1 MAADILGD
9 KFLANGKIYFSART
23 KLKITAIDNKVGV
36 QEVKYSIGNSPF
48 ELYDQLFY
56 LPNIVGNHNIKFFAV
71 DKLGNQTN
79 NASGSKYDEFKHDV
93 SKVYVGV
100 AGLTINY
107 KIIGDNLLR
116 IDTII
121 IGPKTPFFINAY
133 DPESGLN
140 KIAYSFD
147 GLVEEVD
154 YTAPIFMP
162 MNGYHTLEMFAYD
175 NISNRSINKFFF
187 ILMQFR
193 LIFFINLEA
202 KKLEL
207 ALV

>member
-1 MAADILGD
+1 MAH
-9 KFLANGKIYFSART
+9 
-23 KLKITAIDNKVGV
+23 
-36 QEVKYSIGNSPF
+36 YS
-48 ELYDQLFY
+48 
-56 LPNIVGNHNIKFFAV
+56 
-71 DKLGNQTN
+71 
-79 NASGSKYDEFKHDV
+79 
-93 SKVYVGV
+93 
-100 AGLTINY
+100 
-107 KIIGDNLLR
+107 
-116 IDTII
+116 
-121 IGPKTPFFINAY
+121 
-133 DPESGLN
+133 LN

-175 NISNRSINKFFF
+175 NVSNRSINKNFF

-202 KKLEL
+202 EKLEL